1 MRNSLIFGVLGVAA
15 IAAAAGAQ
23 DTGKGR
29 NPKIGII
36 DMDRV
41 GTESVVGKGYAQQVA
56 MLQSEIETARTKK
69 ETDLKKLDSEING
82 LQEELEKQQALLSEE
97 AKEKK
102 QADIKRK
109 AREREAFLDDG
120 RAELEKMVQRAEN
133 QAKALQNELQQKIR
147 PHMETVAKSQGLDIL
162 LDSRSA
168 MALNSDFD
176 ISTEVIAKV
185 DETEKA
191 NKGAAASA
199 PAKPAP
205 AAKPAAPAPKP
216 TAKK

>member
-15 IAAAAGAQ
+15 LAASVSAQ
-23 DTGKGR
+23 DAKAKTPR
-29 NPKIGII
+29 IGII

-41 GTESVVGKGYAQQVA
+41 GAESMVGKGYQQQVA
-56 MLQSEIETARTKK
+56 TLQGEIETARTKK
-69 ETDLKKLDSEING
+69 ENDLKKLDSEINT
-82 LQEELEKQQALLSEE
+82 LQEELEKQQALLSDE

-102 QADIKRK
+102 QAEIKRK

-147 PHMETVAKSQGLDIL
+147 PHMEAVAKAQGLDIL

-168 MALNSDFD
+168 MALNSEFD
-176 ISTEVIAKV
+176 ISADVIAKV
-185 DETEKA
+185 DEAEKA

-199 PAKPAP
+199 PAKPA
-205 AAKPAAPAPKP
+205 AAPAKP
-216 TAKK
+216 PVKK